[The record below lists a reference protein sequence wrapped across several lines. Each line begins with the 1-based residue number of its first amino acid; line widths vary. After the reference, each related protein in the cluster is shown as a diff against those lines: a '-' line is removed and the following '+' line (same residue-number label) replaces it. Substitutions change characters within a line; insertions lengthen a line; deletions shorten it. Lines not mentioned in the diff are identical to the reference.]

1 MSFISSLQS
10 RIHHFKIESFQIF
23 ENQKKKKKIQI
34 ITSLTDRVFNLDKN
48 LTSLS
53 KNSNIQKKKKNP
65 FCKKTIS
72 LEHSKGGRSSF
83 YVRYEKKKKII
94 NLHARKS

>member
-10 RIHHFKIESFQIF
+10 RIHRNHFKIQSFQIF
-23 ENQKKKKKIQI
+23 ENQKKKKIQI

-72 LEHSKGGRSSF
+72 LEHSKGGRSSTS
-83 YVRYEKKKKII
+83 VTKKKKKII